1 MNNKF
6 WVCKSE
12 ITQNPAF
19 KTEHLKHIFA
29 TTIRFPMH
37 FLILALFFST
47 CIFISFKY
55 FPRFGINIL
64 PSITI
69 NYLTATVLGC
79 FSRLEVFS
87 IISIVQAPWFFMAIV
102 TGMAFILTFFTFALS
117 TQKVGVAM
125 TVVSGKMSIILS
137 VMIGFL
143 LLAEPYNFA
152 KIAGIVLAIIAFFL
166 TNKSKTDQ
174 QIEKKYLFLPLFIFI
189 GTGAN
194 DSLMKL
200 SGVYFPNRD
209 EILFLTAT
217 FFAAFVIG
225 LVILVYK
232 YYDKTLN
239 IKYKDVVAGILLGL
253 LNWFSTLFFI
263 KGLFV
268 LPISFFVP
276 VFNAALVFI
285 AALTSYF
292 FFGEKLSVLNRVGI
306 ALALIAIAVIA
317 LS

>member
-1 MNNKF
+1 
-6 WVCKSE
+6 
-12 ITQNPAF
+12 
-19 KTEHLKHIFA
+19 
-29 TTIRFPMH
+29 MH
-37 FLILALFFST
+37 YLILSLFFST
-47 CIFISFKY
+47 GIFLSFKY

-69 NYLTATVLGC
+69 NYLTAATFGYTSRFQT
-79 FSRLEVFS
+79 FSVVSVIHE
-87 IISIVQAPWFFMAIV
+87 PWLFMAVI

-117 TQKVGVAM
+117 TQRVGVAM
-125 TVVSGKMSIILS
+125 TVVSGKMSIIIS
-137 VMIGFL
+137 ATVGFL
-143 LLAEPYNFA
+143 LLAEPYNFT
-152 KIAGIVLAIIAFFL
+152 KIAGIVVAIVAFYFS
-166 TNKSKTDQ
+166 NKSKEDL
-174 QIEKKYLFLPLFIFI
+174 QIEKKYLYLPVLIFL

-200 SGVYFPNRD
+200 SGVYFANRD

-225 LVILVYK
+225 FVILIYK
-232 YYDKTLN
+232 IYDKTLE
-239 IKYKDVVAGILLGL
+239 IKYKDIFAGVLLGI

-276 VFNAALVFI
+276 IFNAALVFI
-285 AALTSYF
+285 AAVTGYF

>member
-1 MNNKF
+1 
-6 WVCKSE
+6 
-12 ITQNPAF
+12 
-19 KTEHLKHIFA
+19 
-29 TTIRFPMH
+29 MH

-47 CIFISFKY
+47 CIFVAFKY
-55 FPRFGINIL
+55 FTRFGINIL

-69 NYLTATVLGC
+69 NYLTATLLGI
-79 FSRLEVFS
+79 FSRMEVFS
-87 IISIVQAPWFFMAIV
+87 IIGIVQAPWFFMAV
-102 TGMAFILTFFTFALS
+102 LTGMAFILTFFTFALS

-137 VMIGFL
+137 VAVGFL

-152 KIAGIVLAIIAFFL
+152 KIAGIVLAIIALYL
-166 TNKSKTDQ
+166 TNKSKTDEH
-174 QIEKKYLFLPLFIFI
+174 IDKKYLFLPVLIFF

-217 FFAAFVIG
+217 FFSAFVIG
-225 LVILVYK
+225 FAFLIYK
-232 YYDKTLN
+232 YYNKTLN
-239 IKYKDVVAGILLGL
+239 IKYKDVFAGVLLGIF
-253 LNWFSTLFFI
+253 NWLSTLYFM

-268 LPISFFVP
+268 LPISLFVP
-276 VFNAALVFI
+276 VFNAALVLI
-285 AALTSYF
+285 AAVFGYF
-292 FFGEKLSVLNRVGI
+292 FFGEKLTLLNRFGI
-306 ALALIAIAVIA
+306 AMALIAIAVVA